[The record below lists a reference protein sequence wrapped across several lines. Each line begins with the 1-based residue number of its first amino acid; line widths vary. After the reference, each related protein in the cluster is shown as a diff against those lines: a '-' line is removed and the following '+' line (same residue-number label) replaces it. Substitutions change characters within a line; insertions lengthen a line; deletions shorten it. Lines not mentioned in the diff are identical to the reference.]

1 MRIGIDIS
9 QTQYEGTGV
18 EQYLSGLVKGL
29 LEHDHK
35 NEYTLFF
42 SSLRRTQNLILK
54 TQNNNSK
61 LKIKTFKIPSTILNF
76 LWNRLHIVPIEW
88 LIGDI
93 DIFISSDWT
102 QPPTKRAKKATII
115 YDFIVFKYPEETH
128 NLTEFHGKNAQI
140 AANIVETQ
148 KRRLY
153 WVKKECDA
161 VFCISEA
168 TKKDAMEVLGI
179 EEKRLRVIYPGII
192 VHTTNYE

>member
-1 MRIGIDIS
+1 MKIGIDIS

-18 EQYLSGLVKGL
+18 EKYLSGLVKGL
-29 LEHDHK
+29 LEYDHK
-35 NEYTLFF
+35 NEYVLFF
-42 SSLRRTQNLILK
+42 SSLRRQFQSSKFKVQNY
-54 TQNNNSK
+54 NSK
-61 LKIKTFKIPSTILNF
+61 LKIKTFKIPSTVLDF

-102 QPPTKRAKKATII
+102 QPPTRRAKKVTII

-128 NLTEFHGKNAQI
+128 NLTEFLGKNVQI

-148 KRRLY
+148 KRRLH
-153 WVKKECDA
+153 WVKKECDI

-168 TKKDAMEVLGI
+168 TKKDAMEILGI
-179 EEKRLRVIYPGII
+179 EEKRLRVIYPGR
-192 VHTTNYE
+192 